1 LWRSWEHKEEAA
13 SALRLT
19 PKDMLKFK
27 LIDGIIKEPIGGAHL
42 HPEETFAAVKDAI
55 LKNLNKLEKI
65 EPEKRIQ
72 TRIRKFSKMGE
83 VK

>member
-1 LWRSWEHKEEAA
+1 
-13 SALRLT
+13 
-19 PKDMLKFK
+19 
-27 LIDGIIKEPIGGAHL
+27 L

-55 LKNLNKLEKI
+55 LKNLSKLEKI
-65 EPEKRIQ
+65 DPEKRIQ